1 MKAFGR
7 LYQRLD
13 STTSINLKVEALVQY
28 FQETPPQDAAWGLNL
43 LLGKRQRRIV
53 TSRML
58 RDAFLRSFPDFPE
71 WLLEE
76 SYGHVGDT
84 GETVSLLLASRGI
97 CPNESQHSVSLS
109 SWMEDRISKLSG
121 KEDQQRAEKIFEW
134 WSRLS
139 VDECYLLNKLLT
151 GGLRV
156 GVSQKLVVRA
166 LSKWSGISEAELTHR
181 LMGEFEPSEENFQQL
196 LSEGGGTKVPS
207 QPYPFFLASPLEEN
221 DWKSLDF
228 NHLQL
233 EYKWD
238 GIRAQLIFREGE
250 VFLWSR
256 GEDLITNQFPEIV
269 EAASNLPQGTVLD
282 GELLCW
288 NEDQPLPFSFL
299 QKRLGRKKVSS
310 RLLESHPCILLAYDC
325 LEANGEDLREHSLKE
340 RREILE
346 ILIQDCDEPRLKISS
361 CLSADSKE
369 SLEILRN
376 SSRDFGA
383 EGLML
388 KKKESPYLSGRKR
401 GHWWK
406 YKVDPLTLDAVLIYA
421 QAGSGRRANLFTDYT
436 FALWKDSEL
445 VTFAKAYS
453 GLDQKEIE
461 ELDRWIRQNTRE
473 RFGPVR
479 SVEPF
484 HVFEIAFE
492 GISESNRHKS
502 GIAVRFPRILRW
514 RKDKVVSEADTLM
527 NARKLLEAA

>member
-1 MKAFGR
+1 M
-7 LYQRLD
+7 
-13 STTSINLKVEALVQY
+13 
-28 FQETPPQDAAWGLNL
+28 
-43 LLGKRQRRIV
+43 
-53 TSRML
+53 
-58 RDAFLRSFPDFPE
+58 
-71 WLLEE
+71 
-76 SYGHVGDT
+76 
-84 GETVSLLLASRGI
+84 
-97 CPNESQHSVSLS
+97 
-109 SWMEDRISKLSG
+109 
-121 KEDQQRAEKIFEW
+121 
-134 WSRLS
+134 
-139 VDECYLLNKLLT
+139 
-151 GGLRV
+151 
-156 GVSQKLVVRA
+156 
-166 LSKWSGISEAELTHR
+166 
-181 LMGEFEPSEENFQQL
+181 
-196 LSEGGGTKVPS
+196 
-207 QPYPFFLASPLEEN
+207 
-221 DWKSLDF
+221 
-228 NHLQL
+228 
-233 EYKWD
+233 
-238 GIRAQLIFREGE
+238 
-250 VFLWSR
+250 
-256 GEDLITNQFPEIV
+256 
-269 EAASNLPQGTVLD
+269 
-282 GELLCW
+282 
-288 NEDQPLPFSFL
+288 
-299 QKRLGRKKVSS
+299 
-310 RLLESHPCILLAYDC
+310 
-325 LEANGEDLREHSLKE
+325 REHSLKE

-346 ILIQDCDEPRLKISS
+346 ILIQDCDVPRLKISS
-361 CLSADSKE
+361 CLSADSKK
-369 SLEILRN
+369 SLEILRD